1 MVAAESKIEVW
12 WVWIKIKI
20 KICGWPHSWRL
31 PRLYPRNESMT
42 TLNRSTC
49 RRLQKLPQIP
59 SVWEGDRRTISSGM
73 PVVDE
78 QGNELEVPSEA
89 QGECIIWVDG
99 SEGMVRSMDM
109 VAPEIGPEAVVRTLL
124 RAIEHPH
131 GPAKP
136 ALPQK
141 IVVRDREI
149 QFYLRGVLQD
159 LDIAIDYVP
168 NLPLIDQLFR
178 ELQSEFVTRPPQLP
192 PQYAQGLISKASNVW
207 QASPWDMLA
216 EYQVLSIEINRWDV
230 STLYISV
237 MGMLG
242 EEYGIL
248 LYRSLDSL
256 KQFRG
261 AVLAHD
267 SLEKL
272 EEAFLKQDCL
282 FLTFEL
288 SDESELA
295 SEEESSWEL
304 GSLPFSEIEPNFGT
318 LHPLE
323 GLRSI
328 IYEEEAM
335 VLYVALEALCRF
347 IKSSRKKI
355 TVEQF
360 PALNNRYNIG
370 LPQTDPEQAGEKV
383 QVKVSTLPDI
393 AAELFEMV
401 SSVMDAD
408 EDDDDDEEEWDLQMP
423 LLRDDLI
430 PDNSLSSIGVVPW
443 EGIEQLR
450 KTAYFYQ
457 AAPKQIPT
465 VGDGLPVVIIQTSKP
480 KAKALIQNLQTAEGL
495 EGICFNPGEDPYSEN
510 SFDLGIFQTGDGDLY
525 LFEEFEFS
533 SVHRLARK
541 KWDDRCK
548 RTKGYCGLIIAM
560 GMKGAS
566 KGNPQLKD
574 MLALFEV
581 RSLSEQELGLGVLQR
596 MPVMF

>member
-1 MVAAESKIEVW
+1 
-12 WVWIKIKI
+12 
-20 KICGWPHSWRL
+20 
-31 PRLYPRNESMT
+31 MT

-59 SVWEGDRRTISSGM
+59 SVWEGDRRTMSAGL
-73 PVVDE
+73 PVIDE
-78 QGNELEVPSEA
+78 EGNELEVPSEA

-178 ELQSEFVTRPPQLP
+178 EFQSEMVTRPPQLP
-192 PQYAQGLISKASNVW
+192 PQYAQGLLSKARNIW
-207 QASPWDMLA
+207 QVSPWDILA
-216 EYQVLSIEINRWDV
+216 EYQILAIELNHWDV
-230 STLYISV
+230 STLYVSV

-248 LYRSLDSL
+248 LYRTLGSL

-261 AVLAHD
+261 AVLTHD
-267 SLEKL
+267 SIEKL
-272 EEAFLKQDCL
+272 EEAFLKQDCM

-288 SDESELA
+288 DEDSQLDSEDES
-295 SEEESSWEL
+295 SVDL
-304 GSLPFSEIEPNFGT
+304 GSLPFSEIEPNFGN

-328 IYEEEAM
+328 IYEEEALVM
-335 VLYVALEALCRF
+335 FVALEALYRF

-360 PALNNRYNIG
+360 PALHNRYNIT
-370 LPQTDPEQAGEKV
+370 LPPVSPSRVSIAETPLPDGEQTAEKV
-383 QVKVSTLPDI
+383 QVKVSTLPDV

-401 SSVMDAD
+401 SSAM
-408 EDDDDDEEEWDLQMP
+408 DDDDDDDAQEWDVEMP
-423 LLRDDLI
+423 ILRDDLI
-430 PDNSLSSIGVVPW
+430 PDNTLSSIGVVSW
-443 EGIEQLR
+443 EGIAQLR

-465 VGDGLPVVIIQTSKP
+465 VGDGLPVVIVQTSKQ

-495 EGICFNPGEDPYSEN
+495 EGIGFNRGEDPYNEN
-510 SFDLGIFQTGDGDLY
+510 SFDLGIFQTGDGKLY
-525 LFEEFEFS
+525 LFNEFEFS
-533 SVHRLARK
+533 SGHTAARQ
-541 KWDDRCK
+541 KWDDRCRK
-548 RTKGYCGLIIAM
+548 TKGYCGLIVAM

-581 RSLSEQELGLGVLQR
+581 RSLSEQDLGLGVLQR
-596 MPVMF
+596 MPAIY

>member
-1 MVAAESKIEVW
+1 M
-12 WVWIKIKI
+12 
-20 KICGWPHSWRL
+20 RL
-31 PRLYPRNESMT
+31 TSQLASPPFVPNKSESMT

-49 RRLQKLPQIP
+49 RRLQKLPQIT
-59 SVWEGDRRTISSGM
+59 SVWEGDRRTISAGL

-99 SEGMVRSMDM
+99 SEGIVRSMDM
-109 VAPEIGPEAVVRTLL
+109 VAPEIGLEVVVRTLL
-124 RAIEHPH
+124 RAIEYPQ

-168 NLPLIDQLFR
+168 NLPLIDRLFR
-178 ELQSEFVTRPPQLP
+178 ELQSEFITRPPQLP
-192 PQYAQGLISKASNVW
+192 PQYAQGLLSKARNIW
-207 QASPWDMLA
+207 QASPWDILA
-216 EYQVLSIEINRWDV
+216 EYQVLSIELNRWDV
-230 STLYISV
+230 STLYVSV

-256 KQFRG
+256 KQFRA
-261 AVLAHD
+261 AVWAHD

-295 SEEESSWEL
+295 DSDESSWDL
-304 GSLPFSEIEPNFGT
+304 GSLPFSEIDPNFGT

-328 IYEEEAM
+328 IYEEEALVM
-335 VLYVALEALCRF
+335 YVALEALGRF

-360 PALNNRYNIG
+360 PALNNRYNITLPPVSPG
-370 LPQTDPEQAGEKV
+370 SAKRTKEETPQTDAEEAAEKV
-383 QVKVSTLPDI
+383 QVKVATLPDI

-401 SSVMDAD
+401 SSVMEADSD
-408 EDDDDDEEEWDLQMP
+408 EDCDEDSDEWDLQMP
-423 LLRDDLI
+423 LLREDLI
-430 PDNSLSSIGVVPW
+430 PDNYLSSICVVSW

-457 AAPKQIPT
+457 AARKQIPT
-465 VGDGLPVVIIQTSKP
+465 VGDGLPVVIVQTSKP

-495 EGICFNPGEDPYSEN
+495 EGIGFNPGEDPYSDK

-533 SVHRLARK
+533 SVHTAARQ

-548 RTKGYCGLIIAM
+548 KTKGCCGLIIAM

-596 MPVMF
+596 MPVML

>member
-1 MVAAESKIEVW
+1 
-12 WVWIKIKI
+12 
-20 KICGWPHSWRL
+20 
-31 PRLYPRNESMT
+31 MT

-49 RRLQKLPQIP
+49 RRLQKLPQIN
-59 SVWEGDRRTISSGM
+59 SVWEGDRRTISAGL

-78 QGNELEVPSEA
+78 QGNELEVPSEG

-124 RAIEHPH
+124 RAIEYPQ

-159 LDIAIDYVP
+159 LDIVIDYVP
-168 NLPLIDQLFR
+168 NLPLIDRLFR
-178 ELQSEFVTRPPQLP
+178 ELQSEFITRPPKLP
-192 PQYAQGLISKASNVW
+192 LQYAQGLLSKARNFW
-207 QASPWDMLA
+207 QASPWDILA
-216 EYQVLSIEINRWDV
+216 EYQVLSIELNRWDV
-230 STLYISV
+230 STLYVSV

-256 KQFRG
+256 KQFRAG
-261 AVLAHD
+261 ILAHD
-267 SLEKL
+267 SIEKL

-295 SEEESSWEL
+295 DDDESSWEL
-304 GSLPFSEIEPNFGT
+304 GSLPFSEIDPNFGT

-328 IYEEEAM
+328 IYEEEALVM
-335 VLYVALEALCRF
+335 YVALEALGRF

-360 PALNNRYNIG
+360 PALKNRYNITLPPVSPG
-370 LPQTDPEQAGEKV
+370 IAKRTTQETPQTDAEQAAQKV
-383 QVKVSTLPDI
+383 QVKVATLPNI

-401 SSVMDAD
+401 SSVMEADSD
-408 EDDDDDEEEWDLQMP
+408 EDCDQDSDEDSDEWDLQMP
-423 LLRDDLI
+423 QLREDMI
-430 PDNSLSSIGVVPW
+430 PDNSLSRICVVSW

-457 AAPKQIPT
+457 AAPKQIPA
-465 VGDGLPVVIIQTSKP
+465 VGNGLPVVIVQTSKP

-495 EGICFNPGEDPYSEN
+495 EGIGFNPGEDPYSDK

-533 SVHRLARK
+533 SVHTADRQ
-541 KWDDRCK
+541 KWDDSCK
-548 RTKGYCGLIIAM
+548 KTKGYCGLIIAM

-596 MPVMF
+596 MP

>member
-1 MVAAESKIEVW
+1 MTSLLASPPFVPNKS
-12 WVWIKIKI
+12 
-20 KICGWPHSWRL
+20 
-31 PRLYPRNESMT
+31 ESMT

-49 RRLQKLPQIP
+49 RRLQNLPQLP
-59 SVWEGDRRTISSGM
+59 SVWEGDRRTISAGL

-89 QGECIIWVDG
+89 EGECIIWVDG

-178 ELQSEFVTRPPQLP
+178 ELQSEIVTRPPQLP
-192 PQYAQGLISKASNVW
+192 PQYAQGLLSKARNVW
-207 QASPWDMLA
+207 QASPWNLLA
-216 EYQVLSIEINRWDV
+216 EYQVLSIELNRWDV
-230 STLYISV
+230 STLYVSV

-256 KQFRG
+256 KQFR
-261 AVLAHD
+261 ATVLAHD
-267 SLEKL
+267 SIEKL
-272 EEAFLKQDCL
+272 EEAFLKQDCM

-295 SEEESSWEL
+295 DDDDYSVDL
-304 GSLPFSEIEPNFGT
+304 GSLPFSEIEPNFGNI
-318 LHPLE
+318 HPLE

-328 IYEEEAM
+328 IYEEEALVM
-335 VLYVALEALCRF
+335 LVALEALSRF

-360 PALNNRYNIG
+360 PPLNNRYNITLPAVSPG
-370 LPQTDPEQAGEKV
+370 IDKRTSQETPQTDADRAAQKV
-383 QVKVSTLPDI
+383 QAKVSSLPDI

-401 SSVMDAD
+401 SSVMEADEEDSESDDAD
-408 EDDDDDEEEWDLQMP
+408 EWDMQMP

-430 PDNSLSSIGVVPW
+430 PDNSLISIGVMSW
-443 EGIEQLR
+443 EGIEKLR
-450 KTAYFYQ
+450 KTVSFYQ
-457 AAPKQIPT
+457 AASKQIPT
-465 VGDGLPVVIIQTSKP
+465 VGDGLPVVIVQTSKP
-480 KAKALIQNLQTAEGL
+480 KAKALIENLQTAEGL
-495 EGICFNPGEDPYSEN
+495 EGIGFNLGEDPYSDN

-533 SVHRLARK
+533 SVHRDARK
-541 KWDDRCK
+541 KWDARCK
-548 RTKGYCGLIIAM
+548 KTKGSCGLIIAM
-560 GMKGAS
+560 GMKGAT

-581 RSLSEQELGLGVLQR
+581 RSLSAKELGLGVLQR
-596 MPVMF
+596 MPAILEFGD